1 MTLASSGSRFR
12 KAGARPLFV
21 SSMLTGIAI
30 KGLTVKAMVHLSA
43 RRRPLPRPPSV
54 EGGMR
59 RAWWNCARPI
69 KLHSEDSSPHEQRSG
84 TERGA
89 GVAYFLDCP
98 VVAIE
103 WAWQVRRTRYSLLLS
118 TAVWRVD
125 EMFGP
130 PLIESQ
136 SSAYG
141 GFRPKADMSLTRK
154 TRDCRVPQDS
164 IRVCKSRSGPSDIDQ
179 SLKPYAQRQLGL
191 RAGVESTTM
200 ALSPSRN

>member
-1 MTLASSGSRFR
+1 MTLASSRSRFR

-54 EGGMR
+54 EGGTR

-69 KLHSEDSSPHEQRSG
+69 KLHSEDSSPHEQRAG

-89 GVAYFLDCP
+89 GVAHVLDCP

-103 WAWQVRRTRYSLLLS
+103 WAWQVRTTRYSLLLS

-141 GFRPKADMSLTRK
+141 GFRPKAAVRPGHRL
-154 TRDCRVPQDS
+154 PN
-164 IRVCKSRSGPSDIDQ
+164 
-179 SLKPYAQRQLGL
+179 L
-191 RAGVESTTM
+191 RATKDWSSVVACTYI
-200 ALSPSRN
+200 RHR